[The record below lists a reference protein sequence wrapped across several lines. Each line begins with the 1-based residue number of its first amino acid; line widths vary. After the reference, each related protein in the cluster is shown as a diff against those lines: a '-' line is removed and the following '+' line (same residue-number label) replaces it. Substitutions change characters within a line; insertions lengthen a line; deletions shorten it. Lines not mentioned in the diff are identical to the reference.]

1 MAKIYLRMPT
11 YVAQFY
17 RGRETDH
24 PLTEFQPVEF
34 SPFQTEHV
42 MMSSWLVLVNESES
56 DNTVCFSERMWKNIL
71 SGRKPQ
77 GGKVLIKRDPQQWPT
92 MDEINLLTG
101 VPRDKRSDGYDYLC
115 IEAPRTILVGRRY
128 KQVTT
133 SFTLPQSAA
142 NEMAKTMRLEFIR
155 VMVKFIKDELSY
167 CDIKGIEREIT
178 MCVDHFFFHYNICLG
193 TNMKDRDTMRRMAA
207 RWLEDAKVLVKDIT
221 SDDVLFL
228 YEKECENMGR
238 SLDDLTRNI

>member
-1 MAKIYLRMPT
+1 MWHSSTEDVRHH
-11 YVAQFY
+11 Q
-17 RGRETDH
+17 
-24 PLTEFQPVEF
+24 LTEFQPVEF
-34 SPFQTEHV
+34 SPYQTEHV

-56 DNTVCFSERMWKNIL
+56 DTTACFSERMWKNIL

-77 GGKVLIKRDPQQWPT
+77 GGKVLIKRDPQQWPS

-155 VMVKFIKDELSY
+155 MLVKFIKDELSY

-178 MCVDHFFFHYNICLG
+178 MCVNHFFFHYNICLG
-193 TNMKDRDTMRRMAA
+193 TNMKDRDTMRRIGLPDGW
-207 RWLEDAKVLVKDIT
+207 RRRRYWLRT
-221 SDDVLFL
+221 SRLTMF
-228 YEKECENMGR
+228 CSCMRR
-238 SLDDLTRNI
+238 SVRTWDGLLTT